1 MKHLWLANTAVGA
14 GAQRAATGNLCGL
27 LLVGWALFGP
37 IPKASAE
44 VLLACPEA
52 SATGDWSDRG
62 FYVPHYPGVTL
73 DSARL
78 QLSAYQVG
86 SYVVSLTV
94 RSNTYDG
101 PILGIAT
108 NTITFTNL
116 TTAQHQLAT
125 FAFPSLPIVNSGR
138 ICFSITVLSGPYPL
152 ILYATAPSFT
162 NGCSEVV
169 QTDGTVAPLDTFRR
183 NGVTLVLSGQR
194 VLLSCSGVGGD
205 LYARGF
211 YIPQYPGV
219 TLASAALKMSAT
231 VAGIYEIA
239 LTVLSNAYN
248 GPILAAKTNKVQF
261 SGSGSE
267 RLSVSWTFPSTPIQK
282 YGRVCFRLSL
292 IAGPSSA
299 VYYDVPITNG
309 CPEVIQTQGTTPPL
323 DMFRRNGVDL
333 VIVGENDPATDLR
346 LNIVR
351 QPAGLYLQ
359 WNSLVA
365 RTYTLETNASLQ
377 LFAPVQSGIAA
388 TAPTNT
394 LGPLSLAP
402 LGQQFYRLVQSSAP
416 VP

>member
-1 MKHLWLANTAVGA
+1 MKLLWLAITAV
-14 GAQRAATGNLCGL
+14 RAATGNLCGL
-27 LLVGWALFGP
+27 LLVGWALFCP
-37 IPKASAE
+37 ISKASAE
-44 VLLACPEA
+44 VLLACPEV
-52 SATGDWSDRG
+52 SATGDLNNRG

-86 SYVVSLTV
+86 SYVISLTV

-101 PILGIAT
+101 PILGIGT

-116 TTAQHQLAT
+116 TTAQHQLLT

-138 ICFSITVLSGPYPL
+138 ICFIVTVLSGPYPF
-152 ILYATAPSFT
+152 IYYATAPSFT
-162 NGCSEVV
+162 NGCPEVV
-169 QTDGTVAPLDTFRR
+169 QTEGTVAPLDTFRR
-183 NGVTLVLSGQR
+183 NGVTLVLTGQR

-211 YIPQYPGV
+211 YIPQYPGI

-267 RLSVSWTFPSTPIQK
+267 RLPVSWTFPSTPMQK
-282 YGRVCFRLSL
+282 YGRVCFRVSL
-292 IAGPSSA
+292 VSGPAAS
-299 VYYDVPITNG
+299 VYYDVPTVNG
-309 CPEVIQTQGTTPPL
+309 CPEVVQTDGTAAPL
-323 DMFRRNGVDL
+323 DTFRRNGVDL

-346 LNIVR
+346 LNIVQ

-365 RTYTLETNASLQ
+365 RTYTLQTNASLQ
-377 LFAPVQSGIAA
+377 PFAPAHSGIAA

-394 LGPLSLAP
+394 FGPLSLAP
-402 LGQQFYRLVQSSAP
+402 LGHQFYRVVQSSAP